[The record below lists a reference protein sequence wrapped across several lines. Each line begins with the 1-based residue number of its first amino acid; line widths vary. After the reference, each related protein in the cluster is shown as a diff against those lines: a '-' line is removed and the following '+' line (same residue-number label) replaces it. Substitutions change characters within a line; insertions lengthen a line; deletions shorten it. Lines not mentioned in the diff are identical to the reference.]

1 MASTTRASTHVEF
14 FLFGLALALM
24 MLSVLS

>member
-1 MASTTRASTHVEF
+1 MSVTTKASTQVEY

>member
-1 MASTTRASTHVEF
+1 MATTTKATTQVEF

-24 MLSVLS
+24 MLSVIS

>member
-1 MASTTRASTHVEF
+1 MATSTKASNQVEF

-24 MLSVLS
+24 MLSVIG